1 MADTSVETAPHALK
15 LDPEPA
21 PALTESAPLNN
32 AALND
37 AALNDAALNG
47 AALSEQKGEERASPA
62 KRSAMSASSSS
73 SISSSASKRRR
84 GADAGSDAS
93 EPLRIAAS
101 SATARAAPLAVP
113 AFGSVE
119 RVDAA
124 YGDALLIEH
133 YHQGGGSVV
142 HVFPDAIAPTAS
154 ADLRRRFAKVW

>member
-1 MADTSVETAPHALK
+1 MR
-15 LDPEPA
+15 
-21 PALTESAPLNN
+21 PL
-32 AALND
+32 AALLALLLVSQ
-37 AALNDAALNG
+37 AAAETG
-47 AALSEQKGEERASPA
+47 ARSSPLLSSLQVEGLE
-62 KRSAMSASSSS
+62 
-73 SISSSASKRRR
+73 
-84 GADAGSDAS
+84 
-93 EPLRIAAS
+93 
-101 SATARAAPLAVP
+101 APLAVP